1 LRGGGGIG
9 LPLLTFFLLIC
20 FLEGFFIALS
30 WLVEAARAVQARR
43 VLHGVLDCLGAGVLV
58 VAAGVLVVAA
68 GVLVVAAGVLV
79 VAVEAFFADF
89 AALSA
94 TCPGLLLPFKLL
106 ATKTD
111 MQNKPTMNNP
121 PVIGFS
127 HSTACPN
134 NPVNSASSR
143 SPSRYLRCALRI
155 AR

>member
-1 LRGGGGIG
+1 
-9 LPLLTFFLLIC
+9 LTFFLLIC

-43 VLHGVLDCLGAGVLV
+43 VLHGVLDCLGAGVLVVAAGVLV